1 MKLFGRLVFG
11 LLVAVSVAGCFP
23 IVAGSMA
30 ETAMVIADRRNSGTQ
45 AIDRGVQLEAEST
58 IAKTYGDNVHVNVTV
73 FNRKLLLTGEVRTD
87 AMRAEIEA
95 KVKAMKNV
103 SEVINELN
111 AAPLSSLSSRAND
124 TFLTS
129 KVKTSLIANENVP
142 SNSMKIVT
150 EAGKVYMLGIVTEA
164 EANRAVDLARRA
176 SGVKQV
182 VKLFDIISEADKK
195 RLDAPPPK

>member
-1 MKLFGRLVFG
+1 MKLFGHLVVG
-11 LLVAVSVAGCFP
+11 LLVSVSVAGCFP

-87 AMRAEIEA
+87 AMRAEIET

-129 KVKTSLIANENVP
+129 KVKTLLIANENVP

>member
-1 MKLFGRLVFG
+1 
-11 LLVAVSVAGCFP
+11 
-23 IVAGSMA
+23 
-30 ETAMVIADRRNSGTQ
+30 
-45 AIDRGVQLEAEST
+45 
-58 IAKTYGDNVHVNVTV
+58 
-73 FNRKLLLTGEVRTD
+73 
-87 AMRAEIEA
+87 MRAEIET

>member
-1 MKLFGRLVFG
+1 MKLLGRFVVG
-11 LLVAVSVAGCFP
+11 LLVAVSVTGCFP
-23 IVAGSMA
+23 IVAGGMA

-87 AMRAEIEA
+87 AIRSEIET
-95 KVKAMKNV
+95 KVKSMKNV
-103 SEVINELN
+103 SEVVNELI

-129 KVKTSLIANENVP
+129 KVKTSLIASENVP
-142 SNSMKIVT
+142 SNSMKIIT
-150 EAGKVYMLGIVTEA
+150 EAGKVYLMGIVTEA